1 MGDPN
6 AEACRKSWN
15 DTGENLRK
23 PQNFRV
29 RVGIKTLG
37 EGVEIVSKRVFA
49 EAMYRT
55 NLWQVLVEDLET
67 EKISILHKNLQNGVA
82 VQMAERLQEEFDR
95 EDEDG
100 QRKA

>member
-1 MGDPN
+1 
-6 AEACRKSWN
+6 
-15 DTGENLRK
+15 
-23 PQNFRV
+23 
-29 RVGIKTLG
+29 
-37 EGVEIVSKRVFA
+37 
-49 EAMYRT
+49 MYRT